1 MFSRRRPGRAL
12 QSAPIVSKRLVETLK
27 GVGDIYAGGELLR
40 TTPYELQVWSVDGA
54 TPAVHIEGHID
65 VSGLGEA
72 VVLAGPDALTLRLD
86 DGRTLGFVLT
96 ASTGHIVG
104 RGGLERA

>member
-12 QSAPIVSKRLVETLK
+12 QSTPTVSKRLVETLK

-40 TTPYELQVWSVDGA
+40 TTPYELQVWTVDGA
-54 TPAVHIEGHID
+54 TPSVEIQGHID
-65 VSGLGEA
+65 ISGLGEA
-72 VVLAGPDALTLRLD
+72 VVLAGPDTLTLRLD